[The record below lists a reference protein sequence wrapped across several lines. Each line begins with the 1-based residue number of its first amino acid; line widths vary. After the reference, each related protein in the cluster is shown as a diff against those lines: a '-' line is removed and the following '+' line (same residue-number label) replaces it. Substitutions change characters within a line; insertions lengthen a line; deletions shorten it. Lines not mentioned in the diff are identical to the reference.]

1 MISSMLSSESFFF
14 KLTSFIT
21 RNNSLKNMLNEIGPG
36 IKLWST
42 PKSISTKVL
51 EELLK
56 RF

>member
-1 MISSMLSSESFFF
+1 MTLSMLSSESFFF
-14 KLTSFIT
+14 KFTSFIT
-21 RNNSLKNMLNEIGPG
+21 RNNSLKNMLNKIGPG